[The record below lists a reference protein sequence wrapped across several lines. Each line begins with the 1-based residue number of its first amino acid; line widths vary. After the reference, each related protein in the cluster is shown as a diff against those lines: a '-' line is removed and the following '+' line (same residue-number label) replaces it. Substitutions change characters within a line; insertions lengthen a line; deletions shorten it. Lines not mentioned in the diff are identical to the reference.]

1 MWGALKIDL
10 EKFFSKVKKRL
21 YHENVIL
28 IEKAGDILKISTKIN
43 KKWVLIVKSRSLK
56 VHSEIWKVPHIF
68 KKPNLNQ
75 KVCDLNRDLRGI
87 FGGVLFYFQLRSR
100 FLSPTF
106 MIELFKIRQLLIY
119 RRYFSFSRLFF
130 YQDQATSFYQ
140 DFADPFQRSRFY
152 RDFFLFRAHFS
163 RSGNTFYKINK
174 SSSSR
179 QQLSFFYSKSNP
191 TPFYKISTHS
201 YSY

>member
-100 FLSPTF
+100 FCTPLSRLNFLIKIKQPLFIKILPTP
-106 MIELFKIRQLLIY
+106 FKDQDFIATF
-119 RRYFSFSRLFF
+119 FSFARIFH
-130 YQDQATSFYQ
+130 DQATLSIKSIKAQAHGNNSHSFTQ
-140 DFADPFQRSRFY
+140 NQTPHPF
-152 RDFFLFRAHFS
+152 
-163 RSGNTFYKINK
+163 TK
-174 SSSSR
+174 S
-179 QQLSFFYSKSNP
+179 QP
-191 TPFYKISTHS
+191 TPTPIK
-201 YSY
+201 YSLPNSLTKLN